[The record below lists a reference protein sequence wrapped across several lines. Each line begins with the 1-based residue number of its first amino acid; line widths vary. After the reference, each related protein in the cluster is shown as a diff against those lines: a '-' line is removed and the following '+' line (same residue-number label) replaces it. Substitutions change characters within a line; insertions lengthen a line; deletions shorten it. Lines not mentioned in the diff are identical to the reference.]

1 MPTVLKIGSVI
12 FFFTSY
18 DCNEPLHIHIAD
30 GSKECKYWLK
40 GNDGIILADN
50 NGFSRNELLKLGR
63 IVIENY
69 QLINKSWDEHCKN
82 STKKEYKKDHGKQ

>member
-18 DCNEPLHIHIAD
+18 DCNEPIHIHIVD
-30 GSKECKYWLK
+30 GRKECKYWLR
-40 GNDGIILADN
+40 GNDGIFLADN
-50 NGFSRNELLKLGR
+50 NGFSRNELLKLRR

-69 QLINKSWDEHCKN
+69 QLIKKSWDEHCKN
-82 STKKEYKKDHGKQ
+82 TTKKGYKKDQEN